1 MSVGEPDYDFFYH
14 KVLWWYTKYT
24 FARGLHRL
32 ELSLYIL
39 VIYQIYVYVPVSA
52 LREHPLGCD
61 LHEPLSNSSI
71 CSENQNS
78 WFWDFVLVSAL
89 KMMRTEEN
97 DYKYLQLILFHP
109 GTNHHKLLDKAQDVR
124 PENCLIMPVILTVVT
139 FSVWDANNSIT
150 PINFD
155 ENNENITAKEFVKS
169 PNPLS
174 ISHKRYCSYRL
185 TLLRSIILAKY

>member
-1 MSVGEPDYDFFYH
+1 M
-14 KVLWWYTKYT
+14 T
-24 FARGLHRL
+24 
-32 ELSLYIL
+32 
-39 VIYQIYVYVPVSA
+39 
-52 LREHPLGCD
+52 
-61 LHEPLSNSSI
+61 
-71 CSENQNS
+71 
-78 WFWDFVLVSAL
+78 
-89 KMMRTEEN
+89 RTEEEN
-97 DYKYLQLILFHP
+97 NYKNLQLILFHAC
-109 GTNHHKLLDKAQDVR
+109 TNHHKLLDKAQDVR